1 MDLKRFI
8 NTTFS
13 SYISIHVPLPY
24 TGRLCRFTLPASLV
38 VVYGQTFSTL
48 ALSSFR
54 TIWWIQI
61 SKRLEMVREILLS
74 TLDSKPL
81 LVWFGWKETYQK
93 RISTVYCSGL
103 LVIKAVYLDG
113 FGRMRLVVP
122 LLLFSFH
129 GLKEVA
135 DKTWTQL
142 LFPWCEVIQNTRIAL
157 APYQA
162 KIPISS
168 HQTML

>member
-24 TGRLCRFTLPASLV
+24 TGRLCRFTLPASLA
-38 VVYGQTFSTL
+38 VYGQTFSTL

-54 TIWWIQI
+54 TIWWTQI
-61 SKRLEMVREILLS
+61 SKRLEMVRETLLS

-93 RISTVYCSGL
+93 RISTV
-103 LVIKAVYLDG
+103 
-113 FGRMRLVVP
+113 
-122 LLLFSFH
+122 LLLWFAGDQSRLL
-129 GLKEVA
+129 GWIWSNASCGSVTVVRLPWLKRGCRQDLNSTFISLVRSDSEHSHRS
-135 DKTWTQL
+135 
-142 LFPWCEVIQNTRIAL
+142 CS
-157 APYQA
+157 
-162 KIPISS
+162 IPG
-168 HQTML
+168 